1 MALWIAIAAFF
12 VLAMVDAEI
21 DAGVLWFV
29 LLLAAWRERQLAAR
43 IESLESRQRVA
54 EAASRARAVHER
66 EVMGSAGIPV
76 ARAEVPAHPDA
87 VSPPLPE
94 RVPDPQPPAQP
105 APQPAAEAAP
115 PPRRAPWPDDV
126 DAAPAMAAGA
136 TAAPPTQWDPQW
148 QETSA
153 DDAIG
158 RIFGAV
164 RRFFTEGNA
173 PVKVGVLVLLA
184 GIGSLLKY
192 AVDQDWLTL
201 PPALRLS
208 GIAAA
213 ALAALAFGWRHRID
227 RPAFALTLQ
236 GGALGVL
243 YLVVFAAL
251 RLYHLLAPMPAFA
264 LLVALAGFGLFI
276 AVRQSSQLVAAFA
289 AIGGFAAPLIA
300 STGSGSHVALFGF
313 YAVLNAAIF
322 AAAWVRSWRAL
333 NLIGF
338 FFTFLIGLAWGSE
351 YYDPVHFRTV
361 EPFLV
366 LFFLFYVAIGFL
378 YAWRRPG
385 ERGLWI
391 DGTLVFGTPL
401 FAFGLQVA
409 LLEGADVPLAWSA
422 LAVAAVHGGLALW
435 LLPRPGAE
443 RLWTAY
449 LLIAGGFAA
458 LAIPLAW
465 GAEWTQAVWAL
476 EGLAFVWLGI
486 EQRARLLR
494 WFGVLLIAGAA
505 ASWLWLLADGGDST
519 WDARLF
525 GAVLIVA
532 STLAASWLLD
542 RAGAR
547 LAPVLHIAG
556 WLGFVAAGLDQVD
569 VHLGYREW
577 PAGLVMLAALGLAV
591 ATALARLLDWPRA
604 RSAALVAAL
613 AGMPLAILVVTE
625 HAGGLARLDLLA
637 WTGWLLVAVAAVR
650 ALTLAVPAQG
660 SMLTAIALLASNE
673 AYHRNGGDYDAG
685 LAMALAALPWLAA
698 VTLAWRRPSA
708 LAWPLSGRERE
719 IVLGASMAA
728 GLSLWL
734 LASLLSAGTPPD
746 GIRFLPLLNALEFA
760 QAAAFALLV
769 LLAGRMPASWQPQA
783 RQGLLALGF
792 LAVTMATLRAVHH
805 LGHLPWDESLIAE
818 RLSQAALSIVWTA
831 LGIAAMVLGARLARR
846 PLWIAGAS
854 LAGIVVVKLLLID
867 RQYLGDLPG
876 IIAFLGVGGLLVA
889 VGWFAPVPPA
899 ERSPD

>member
-1 MALWIAIAAFF
+1 
-12 VLAMVDAEI
+12 
-21 DAGVLWFV
+21 
-29 LLLAAWRERQLAAR
+29 
-43 IESLESRQRVA
+43 
-54 EAASRARAVHER
+54 
-66 EVMGSAGIPV
+66 
-76 ARAEVPAHPDA
+76 
-87 VSPPLPE
+87 
-94 RVPDPQPPAQP
+94 
-105 APQPAAEAAP
+105 
-115 PPRRAPWPDDV
+115 
-126 DAAPAMAAGA
+126 MAAGA
-136 TAAPPTQWDPQW
+136 SPAQPTQLDPQA
-148 QETSA
+148 QESA
-153 DDAIG
+153 TDDAIG

-208 GIAAA
+208 GIAAG
-213 ALAALAFGWRHRID
+213 ALAALAFGWRHRAD

-251 RLYHLLAPMPAFA
+251 RLYHLLAPMPSFV
-264 LLVALAGFGLFI
+264 LLVTIAGFGLFI
-276 AVRQSSQLVAAFA
+276 AVRQSSQLVASFA

-322 AAAWVRSWRAL
+322 AAAWVRRWRAL

-338 FFTFLIGLAWGSE
+338 FSTFVIGLAWGAE
-351 YYDPVHFRTV
+351 YYQPVHFRTV

-366 LFFLFYVAIGFL
+366 LFFLFYVGIGFL
-378 YAWRRPG
+378 YAWRQPDA
-385 ERGLWI
+385 RGMWI

-401 FAFGLQVA
+401 IAFGLQVA

-422 LAVAAVHGGLALW
+422 LAVAAVHGALALW
-435 LLPRPGAE
+435 LPPRAGAE

-476 EGLAFVWLGI
+476 EGLAFIWLGI
-486 EQRARLLR
+486 EQRTRWLR
-494 WFGVLLIAGAA
+494 WFGALLIAGAA
-505 ASWLWLLADGGDST
+505 TSWLWLLVDGGDSA
-519 WDARLF
+519 WNARLF

-532 STLAASWLLD
+532 SALAAGWLLD

-556 WLGFVAAGLDQVD
+556 WLGFVAAGLDQID
-569 VHLGYREW
+569 VRLGYREW
-577 PAGLVMLAALGLAV
+577 PAGLVLLAALGLAV

-604 RSAALVAAL
+604 RNAVLVAAL
-613 AGMPLAILVVTE
+613 AGLPLAILVVTE
-625 HAGGLARLDLLA
+625 HAGGLTRLDLLA
-637 WTGWLLVAVAAVR
+637 WTGWLLVAIGAVR
-650 ALTLAVPAQG
+650 KLALAVPAQV
-660 SMLTAIALLASNE
+660 SLLTAIALLASNE
-673 AYHRNGGDYDAG
+673 AYHRNGGHYDAG

-698 VTLAWRRPSA
+698 VTLAWRRPAA
-708 LAWPLSGRERE
+708 LAWPLAGRERE
-719 IVLGASMAA
+719 TVLGAAMSA
-728 GLSLWL
+728 GLALWL
-734 LASLLSAGTPPD
+734 LASLLSAGTPPA
-746 GIRFLPLLNALEFA
+746 GIPFLPLLNPLELA
-760 QAAAFALLV
+760 QTAAVALLV
-769 LLAGRMPASWQPQA
+769 LLAGRMQASWQPPA
-783 RQGLLALGF
+783 RRGLLALGF
-792 LAVTMATLRAVHH
+792 LALTMATLRAVHH
-805 LGHLPWDESLIAE
+805 LVHLPWDESLIVE
-818 RLSQAALSIVWTA
+818 DLSQAALSIVWTA
-831 LGIAAMVLGARLARR
+831 LGIAAMRYGARRAQRA
-846 PLWIAGAS
+846 LWIAGAS

-876 IIAFLGVGGLLVA
+876 IIAFLGVGGLLIL

-899 ERSPD
+899 QRSAD